1 MHKIAIAIWTADAIA
16 ILYGGYHYW
25 AFYKKFEQARMEGK
39 IPIDLQSQ
47 RMGIVWMIASPG
59 VVPDGAFHRRKAMY
73 GLGVLSR
80 PRGSFKSCAAPT
92 QHCGAAVGPQGSG
105 WLSYDPWRAVCYGQ
119 FLLARQYWP
128 FCR

>member
-25 AFYKKFEQARMEGK
+25 AFYKKFEQARMEEK

-73 GLGVLSR
+73 GLGVFVTPSGFIQKLR
-80 PRGSFKSCAAPT
+80 RADAALRGGCRATRK
-92 QHCGAAVGPQGSG
+92 
-105 WLSYDPWRAVCYGQ
+105 WLAK
-119 FLLARQYWP
+119 L
-128 FCR
+128 